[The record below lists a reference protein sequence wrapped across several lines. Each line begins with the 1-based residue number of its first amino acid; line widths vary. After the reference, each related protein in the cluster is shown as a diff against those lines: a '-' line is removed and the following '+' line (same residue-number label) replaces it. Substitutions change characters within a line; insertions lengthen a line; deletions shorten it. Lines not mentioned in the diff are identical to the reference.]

1 VNKNKQKLKRNTKRK
16 PLTAEQTRELS
27 DFIAVSKDSSGMKR
41 AQAVLMLADNHPMSL
56 IGQITGFGRS
66 QAFNR
71 RKIYED
77 KGLPGIQA
85 KPRKAKRLLSKRQRR
100 ELAETLKAKTPA
112 DLGFEQDY
120 WTTGLLGCY
129 IDKQYKVQCK
139 SKTSYYLIFKDSKF
153 TFHKPG
159 RIYQRHDEQA
169 VREWKTANKD
179 RVKQALGQTDTAVLT
194 AGEMHL
200 SNQTTVQKIWLPSG
214 SYPKIEVAGK
224 RQSRSIYGF
233 LNIKTGQETAFKT
246 NWQNMYVA
254 AEVLGKLRAVYPT
267 GKILLVWDKA
277 PWHKGCKAQD
287 FIKQDGNIEVIEFP
301 GAAPEE
307 NPQEHVWKA
316 GRSQT
321 THNQFIT
328 DIDQAKDSFINYLN
342 ATTFD
347 YDFLGLKSEAR
358 KTGVRV

>member
-1 VNKNKQKLKRNTKRK
+1 
-16 PLTAEQTRELS
+16 
-27 DFIAVSKDSSGMKR
+27 MKR
-41 AQAVLMLADNHPMSL
+41 AQVILMLADNHPMDL

-66 QAFNR
+66 QAFNW
-71 RKIYED
+71 RKIYDD

-85 KPRKAKRLLSKRQRR
+85 KPRKTKRLLTKRQRE
-100 ELAETLKAKTPA
+100 ELARTLKAKTPRV
-112 DLGFEQDY
+112 LGFEQDY
-120 WTTGLLGCY
+120 WTTGLLGYY
-129 IDKQYKVQCK
+129 IDKQYQVKYK

-159 RIYQRHDEQA
+159 RRYQRRNDQEVQ
-169 VREWKTANKD
+169 EWKTSNKD
-179 RVKQALGQTDTAVLT
+179 RVKQALDETDTIVLT
-194 AGEMHL
+194 SDEMHL

-214 SYPKIEVAGK
+214 SYPKIEVASK

-246 NWQNMYVA
+246 TWQNMYVT
-254 AEVLGKLRAVYPT
+254 AEVLGKLRGVYPT
-267 GKILLVWDKA
+267 EKILLVWDKA
-277 PWHKGCKAQD
+277 PWHKGSKAQD
-287 FIKQDGNIEVIEFP
+287 FVKQDGNIETIEFP
-301 GAAPEE
+301 SAAPEE

-316 GRSQT
+316 GRNQT

-328 DIDQAKDSFINYLN
+328 DIDQTTDSFINYLN
-342 ATTFD
+342 TTTFD